1 MAATA
6 HGHAGWRV
14 RWNGTHDR
22 QSGHDAL
29 MATLIPSLGAAR
41 FDTRGELRLAE
52 RLKDF
57 LEDNAVIWHNLP
69 VGPRGRHPDFI
80 VIHPDHGLLVL
91 EVKDWRLDTLLSA
104 TKTEVELL
112 TERGPVREQSP
123 FEQVRGYMFDV
134 LRMLETDPQLVFP
147 PDHPFKGKSITP
159 FGFGVVFTNITRRQ
173 FEGTDLPEVFQPER
187 CLFRDEMTE
196 SADPEAFRA
205 RVWAMVTR
213 RIGAPLT
220 LPQFDRLRALLFPEV
235 RIRQIALPLDEP
247 VENNVAERV
256 LAVMDLH
263 QEQLARSLGEGHRIV
278 RGVAGSGKTLILAF
292 RAEHLA
298 RTAARPVLV
307 LCYANGIAGRLE
319 AAMQERGVDDRVQV
333 STFHAW
339 CFRMLRTYGIPAPS
353 EKDMPEYEARLAE
366 SVRRVTEGVE
376 KGQIPGGQYEA
387 VLIDE
392 AHDFE
397 PQWLALAAKIVDPD
411 KRSLLIVYDDAQ
423 AIYRGRKRPVWS
435 HLGIDARGKT
445 TVLKIN
451 YRNTSQILSFA
462 KRFAA
467 DVLGAPGVPADDEAA
482 ILLPEDAGREGLE
495 PEVRKC
501 VDYEGEAHAIAE
513 WLQGRHKAG
522 YTWPQMAVLYPEH
535 RIGDRIA
542 AVCAKHGI
550 PVDLAKSNRNRV
562 SIRVPAVRLLS
573 MHTAKGLEFPC
584 VAVGGLGAL
593 GRHGTEIEDDVRL
606 AYVAITRATH
616 EAFLTY
622 SRTSPLVERL
632 VA

>member
-1 MAATA
+1 
-6 HGHAGWRV
+6 V
-14 RWNGTHDR
+14 
-22 QSGHDAL
+22 
-29 MATLIPSLGAAR
+29 ATLVPTLGTAA
-41 FDTRGELRLAE
+41 FETSGERRLAE

-57 LEDNAVIWHNLP
+57 LEDNAVVWHNLA

-80 VIHPDHGLLVL
+80 VIHPGQGLLVL
-91 EVKDWRLDTLLSA
+91 EVKDWRLDNILSA
-104 TKTEVELL
+104 SKTEVELL
-112 TERGPVREQSP
+112 TERGPVRCQSP
-123 FEQVRGYMFDV
+123 LEQVRGYMFEV
-134 LRMLETDPQLVFP
+134 VHTLERDPQLVFP
-147 PDHPFKGKSITP
+147 PEHPFKGKSITP

-173 FEGTDLPEVFQPER
+173 FEGTDLADVFPPER

-196 SADPEAFRA
+196 GADPDAFRA
-205 RVWAMVTR
+205 RLWAMVTR

-247 VENNVAERV
+247 AENSSADRV

-298 RTAARPVLV
+298 RAAAKPVLV

-319 AAMQERGVDDRVQV
+319 AAMEERGVGDRVQV

-353 EKDMPEYEARLAE
+353 EKEVPEYEARLAE

-376 KGQIPGGQYEA
+376 RGQIPGGQYEA

-423 AIYRGRKRPVWS
+423 AIYKGRKRPVWS

-467 DVLGAPGVPADDEAA
+467 DVLGAPGVQADDEAA

-501 VDYEGEAHAIAE
+501 VDYDGEAHAIAE
-513 WLQGRHKAG
+513 WLRGRHQAG

-535 RIGDRIA
+535 HIGDRVA
-542 AVCAKHGI
+542 AACARLGI
-550 PVDLAKSNRNRV
+550 PVDVAKFNRNRITV
-562 SIRVPAVRLLS
+562 GTPAVRLMT

-584 VAVGGLGAL
+584 VAVAGLGAL
-593 GRHGTEIEDDVRL
+593 GRHGSELEDDVRL

-622 SRTSPLVERL
+622 SRRSALVERL

>member
-1 MAATA
+1 
-6 HGHAGWRV
+6 V
-14 RWNGTHDR
+14 
-22 QSGHDAL
+22 
-29 MATLIPSLGAAR
+29 ATLIPAIGSAR
-41 FDTRGELRLAE
+41 FDSRGELRLAE

-57 LEDNAVIWHNLP
+57 LEENAVVWHNLP
-69 VGPRGRHPDFI
+69 VGPRGRRPDFVI
-80 VIHPDHGLLVL
+80 IHPDRGLLVL
-91 EVKDWRLDTLLSA
+91 EVKDWRLDNLLSA

-112 TERGPVREQSP
+112 TERGPVRETSP
-123 FEQVRGYMFDV
+123 FEQVRGYMYDV
-134 LRMLETDPQLVFP
+134 VRTLERDPQLVFP
-147 PDHPFKGKSITP
+147 PEHPFKGKAIVP
-159 FGFGVVFTNITRRQ
+159 FGFGVVFTRITRKQ
-173 FEGTDLPEVFQPER
+173 FEGTDLRDVFQPER

-196 SADPEAFRA
+196 NADPEVFRA
-205 RVWAMVTR
+205 RLWAMVTR
-213 RIGAPLT
+213 RVGAPLT

-247 VENNVAERV
+247 PENTTADRV

-263 QEQLARSLGEGHRIV
+263 QEQLARSLGDGHRIV

-298 RTAARPVLV
+298 RAASKPVLV

-319 AAMQERGVDDRVQV
+319 AAMQERGVGDRVQV
-333 STFHAW
+333 CTFHAW

-353 EKDMPEYEARLAE
+353 EQEMPDYEARLAE
-366 SVRRVTEGVE
+366 SVRRVAEAVD

-423 AIYRGRKRPVWS
+423 AIYKGRKRPVWS

-467 DVLGAPGVPADDEAA
+467 DVLGAPGVQADDEAA
-482 ILLPEDAGREGLE
+482 ILLPEDAGRQGLE

-501 VDYEGEAHAIAE
+501 VDYDGEAHAIAE

-535 RIGDRIA
+535 HIGDRVA
-542 AVCAKHGI
+542 AACARLGI
-550 PVDLAKSNRNRV
+550 PVDVAKVNRNRITV
-562 SIRVPAVRLLS
+562 NVPAVRLMT

-584 VAVGGLGAL
+584 VAVAGLGAL
-593 GRHGTEIEDDVRL
+593 GRHGTELEDDVRL

-622 SRTSPLVERL
+622 SRVSPLVQRL